1 MVNDFLKILQ
11 HKIYNN
17 IIGVDSTEF
26 KRLDFEKQFQ
36 SKFKKMK
43 NEDAEYL
50 DQHGVTLTINE
61 CYFMDIKQDEQQINA
76 QHEAYNKGIE
86 YMENNVDF
94 IEDIINSYYETK
106 VQLENEKV
114 EYMNRH
120 DFCTRILDNFKLTG
134 KTYKH

>member
-1 MVNDFLKILQ
+1 M
-11 HKIYNN
+11 N
-17 IIGVDSTEF
+17 I
-26 KRLDFEKQFQ
+26 K
-36 SKFKKMK
+36 
-43 NEDAEYL
+43 EYL
-50 DQHGVTLTINE
+50 ENNGLKFSEFHQT
-61 CYFMDIKQDEQQINA
+61 
-76 QHEAYNKGIE
+76 EAYETGADTGVE
-86 YMENNVDF
+86 FMENNVDF